1 MQKKIVQTILSQDEY
16 KKLTETVKKLDISI
30 REAVKEAVL
39 KWTEENSGIEPKD
52 PIFNLNPISYR
63 DEKASTKVDEI
74 LYK

>member
-39 KWTEENSGIEPKD
+39 KWTEEKSGIEPKD

-63 DEKASTKVDEI
+63 DKKASTKVDEM